1 MSAAARV
8 GAVKSGGSIRTRL
21 TLALLPLVLLGVVL
35 TGAAS
40 YLRARAILRQQVE
53 AQLASAVE
61 AEAGVL
67 TEWIQ
72 AREQRLTLA
81 SQSPSLRT
89 PLATLVAGGG
99 SGLEQSAS
107 RSAARSELESLKSSQ
122 GTTYFNDLLVVR
134 VSDGRIVASTQTA
147 WENSVLMSLL
157 EGELAPG
164 VPGTRALFDE
174 PVLSP
179 GKLIFV
185 SSVPVRAA
193 SPDSADSVLL
203 GVNAGLHI
211 ATLMDA
217 LQVFWEERG
226 AYVVQRGETHLLVKP
241 DLIVTL
247 PQYATEPLA
256 EVGENGHPAFAHSD
270 SAAASTLAWQDPESG
285 TAVIGAFQWLE
296 PTGIAVVV
304 ELPQSEVFSGLNS
317 LALFV
322 LAVLLVVGALTAFV
336 VALAARQILQ
346 PLGQLTLF
354 AERLSQGDLAHR
366 IESRRPDEIGRLASS
381 LNFMADELAAFYGSL
396 EQRVEERTRQIRTAA
411 DVAKEAAAIRNI
423 DELLAVTV
431 NVISARFGFYHAGV
445 FMVDPT
451 GEYAVLRAASSP
463 GGKRLLGRGHK
474 LPVGKVGLVGY
485 VTGTGK
491 PRIALDVGEDAV
503 HFANPDLPETRSELA
518 LPLRVG
524 DQLIGALDVQSVE
537 PNAFGEEDVLVLQT
551 MADQLAVAIE
561 NARLLQQESRL
572 SDLRRK
578 VLDLYQTMT
587 QQVSYDQLLA
597 ILAQEVRRA
606 FDFRAVRLGL
616 VEGDQVVVRSAAA
629 ADQAS
634 LPRLGASDPG
644 NRGVMGRAIAQK
656 KTVSEDAET
665 GPERLPGSSL
675 AVPLISRGRVLGA
688 LAVDSDLPREALLLE
703 AENLELLAG
712 QAAVSLENAR
722 LFEETQRNLTQLD
735 SLYRQRTASAWSERL
750 ASVRDRDDLREVEFG
765 RPRDPE
771 GGAPPKG
778 SLETAIRLQGE
789 VIGKLNLEP
798 SRPGEWSEEEKEI
811 LEAVADE
818 VAGALEQVRL
828 MDEVQRRA
836 AQLQAASDIARES
849 TSVLNLD
856 TLLTRTVALIRER
869 IGFRAVSIVLVDDE
883 GGLQVVSASES
894 QAAPAARAAAT
905 ELDDLTSL
913 LLSRVHQSGKA
924 ELVADVASTPGGND
938 LGGGSVLG
946 VPLRIGQR
954 VIGMLR
960 VKHDLVHA
968 FAAED
973 VAVFEIIADQLAVA
987 VQNARL
993 FEETLRR
1000 AEREQSVIEITGR
1013 IRGSSDPES
1022 MLQTAL
1028 REVRLALGARRARVV
1043 RHGADAPA
1051 LEIAP
1056 DDASA
1061 DGGDGHSPAAGSP

>member
-1 MSAAARV
+1 MTAAARLGV
-8 GAVKSGGSIRTRL
+8 ARGGGSIRTRL
-21 TLALLPLVLLGVVL
+21 TLTLLPLVVLGVVL

-40 YLRARAILRQQVE
+40 YLRARTILRQQVE
-53 AQLASAVE
+53 AQLVSAVE

-81 SQSPSLRT
+81 SQRPPLRA
-89 PLATLVAGGG
+89 PLATLVAGGA
-99 SGLEQSAS
+99 SALELSSA
-107 RSAARSELESLKSSQ
+107 RGAARTELEALKASQ
-122 GTTYFNDLLVVR
+122 GITYFNDLLVVR
-134 VSDGRIVASTQTA
+134 LSDGRIVASTQTA
-147 WENSVLMSLL
+147 WENSVVMSLV
-157 EGELAPG
+157 EGVMPSG

-179 GKLIFV
+179 GKLLFV
-185 SSVPVRAA
+185 SGVPVRAA
-193 SPDSADSVLL
+193 SPDAADALLL
-203 GVNAGLHI
+203 GVNSGLHI

-226 AYVVQRGETHLLVKP
+226 AYVVQRGETHLLVLP

-247 PQYATEPLA
+247 PQYATEPLT
-256 EVGENGHPAFAHSD
+256 EVGEHGHPAFEMSGS
-270 SAAASTLAWQDPESG
+270 SAATTLTWQDPESS

-304 ELPQSEVFSGLNS
+304 ELPQSEVFSGLSS

-322 LAVLLVVGALTAFV
+322 LAVLVVVGALTALV
-336 VALAARQILQ
+336 VAFAARQILQ
-346 PLGQLTLF
+346 PLGQLTQF
-354 AERLSQGDLAHR
+354 AERFAQGDLAHR
-366 IESRRPDEIGRLASS
+366 IESHRRDEIGRLGST
-381 LNFMADELAAFYGSL
+381 LNIMADELAAFYGSL
-396 EQRVEERTRQIRTAA
+396 EQRVEERTRQLRTAA

-423 DELLAVTV
+423 DELLSVTV

-445 FMVDPT
+445 FLVDPS
-451 GEYAVLRAASSP
+451 GEFAVLRAASSP
-463 GGKRLLGRGHK
+463 GGKRLLAKGHK

-537 PNAFGEEDVLVLQT
+537 ANAFGEEDVLVLQT

-606 FDFRAVRLGL
+606 FEFRAVRLGL
-616 VEGDQVVVRSAAA
+616 VEGEQVVVRSAAA

-634 LPRLGASDPG
+634 LPHLGAADPL

-656 KTVSEDAET
+656 RTVSEET
-665 GPERLPGSSL
+665 EAGTGGRAGSTL

-722 LFEETQRNLTQLD
+722 LFEETQRNLMQLD

-750 ASVRDRDDLREVEFG
+750 ASRRRDEPGMVEFG
-765 RPRDPE
+765 RRREGD
-771 GGAPPKG
+771 GGAPAKG
-778 SLETAIRLQGE
+778 ALETAIRLQGE

-828 MDEVQRRA
+828 MDEVQHRA
-836 AQLQAASDIARES
+836 AQLQAAAEIARES

-856 TLLTRTVALIRER
+856 TLLTRTVDLIRER
-869 IGFRAVSIVLVDDE
+869 IGFRAVSIVLLGGE
-883 GGLQVVSASES
+883 GGLKVVAADES
-894 QAAPAARAAAT
+894 RAAPVAHAAAS

-913 LLSRVHQSGKA
+913 LLSRIQQSGKP
-924 ELVADVASTPGGND
+924 ELMADVAATPRGD
-938 LGGGSVLG
+938 QLGRGSVLG

-960 VKHDLVHA
+960 VQHDLAHA

-1000 AEREQSVIEITGR
+1000 AEREQAVVEISGR
-1013 IRGSSDPES
+1013 IRGSSDPEA

-1028 REVRLALGARRARVV
+1028 REVRAALGARRARVV
-1043 RHGADAPA
+1043 RHDADAPA
-1051 LEIAP
+1051 IEIAP
-1056 DDASA
+1056 GEGPGDSGSA
-1061 DGGDGHSPAAGSP
+1061 